1 MEGVSHVFLT
11 LMGPE
16 SYHSSLRKVMQEKTE
31 AAGARIEK
39 DTGCGRA
46 ALYRREERVDRRRV
60 ACRRGASR
68 SRGPAVSGYGQGR
81 KDRSPTAAVEAH
93 PAPAP
98 ETSAPPARGGG
109 APMGVGNRSKEEVRG
124 ESLLGSYDI
133 HAGGVPK
140 PAQKLFAVLPR
151 QTERPH
157 VGHPQTRDH
166 IANVVEVRLFERPF
180 HHRRFCPGDKIR
192 TREVMT
198 QVCGELI
205 RYHLTSDFTHY
216 I

>member
-1 MEGVSHVFLT
+1 MRCSNI
-11 LMGPE
+11 GP
-16 SYHSSLRKVMQEKTE
+16 R
-31 AAGARIEK
+31 GARNWFSVL
-39 DTGCGRA
+39 DSPRQLLSPCHPDVLRSF
-46 ALYRREERVDRRRV
+46 RRRSPADSPV
-60 ACRRGASR
+60 
-68 SRGPAVSGYGQGR
+68 GPS
-81 KDRSPTAAVEAH
+81 
-93 PAPAP
+93 APP
-98 ETSAPPARGGG
+98 GSHTTPPARGGG

-133 HAGGVPK
+133 HAGGVAK
-140 PAQKLFAVLPR
+140 PAQELFAVLPR

-157 VGHPQTRDH
+157 VGHPQARDH

-180 HHRRFCPGDKIR
+180 HHRRFCPGDKSR